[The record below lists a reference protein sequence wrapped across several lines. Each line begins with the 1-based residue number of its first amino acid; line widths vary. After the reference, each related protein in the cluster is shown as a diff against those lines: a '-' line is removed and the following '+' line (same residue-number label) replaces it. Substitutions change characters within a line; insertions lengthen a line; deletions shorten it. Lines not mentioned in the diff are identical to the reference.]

1 MDSHNE
7 DVNSKDNELSYGDTQ
22 SLKESEKLGIDK
34 YAEKYEIALQTVELL
49 QKTKLELISDIA
61 MLKKKQITKPVVF
74 NDTLRELNREINIT
88 EKEIKDAKKIYKE
101 IELFINQLKLK
112 QSKLFNI
119 YKNIIENVE
128 NKKII
133 GKEIVVNNLIYD
145 KQFIESEEYNFP
157 RCEFK
162 NNISQMIDEY
172 LKKIYLYIEK
182 NSTGEV
188 KAINFNLFNDLLN
201 SFSSIITYFE
211 DINFE
216 YPKLNLTFKKSK
228 IIYSDFD
235 VYMDKEANIKENT
248 YDVNTFKNDLKEG
261 NNCICK
267 EDKSSK
273 AYVESNFEVNK
284 LILYIKEMEENYR
297 NIKNENTK
305 LLQSNKKLSNEI
317 KEISDKKNEE
327 IHKLRSENCELKKL
341 IEKIKSV
348 IE

>member
-1 MDSHNE
+1 MNSHNE
-7 DVNSKDNELSYGDTQ
+7 NVNSTDIELSYGDNQ
-22 SLKESEKLGIDK
+22 SLNESGKVEIDK

-49 QKTKLELISDIA
+49 QQTKLELISDIT
-61 MLKKKQITKPVVF
+61 MLKKIQITKPMAF

-88 EKEIKDAKKIYKE
+88 EKEIKDAKKINKE

-133 GKEIVVNNLIYD
+133 GKEIIVNNLIYD

-157 RCEFK
+157 TCQFK
-162 NNISQMIDEY
+162 NNISQMINEY

-182 NSTGEV
+182 NSTEEV

-216 YPKLNLTFKKSK
+216 YPKLNLIFKKNK
-228 IIYSDFD
+228 IVYSDFD
-235 VYMDKEANIKENT
+235 AYMNKEANIKEKT
-248 YDVNTFKNDLKEG
+248 YDVNTLKNDLKEG
-261 NNCICK
+261 NTCIFK

-273 AYVESNFEVNK
+273 TYVISNF
-284 LILYIKEMEENYR
+284 
-297 NIKNENTK
+297 
-305 LLQSNKKLSNEI
+305 
-317 KEISDKKNEE
+317 
-327 IHKLRSENCELKKL
+327 
-341 IEKIKSV
+341 
-348 IE
+348 

>member
-1 MDSHNE
+1 MNSHNE
-7 DVNSKDNELSYGDTQ
+7 NVNSTDIELSYGDNQ
-22 SLKESEKLGIDK
+22 SLKESGKVEIDK
-34 YAEKYEIALQTVELL
+34 YAEKYKIALQTVELL
-49 QKTKLELISDIA
+49 QKTKLELISDIT
-61 MLKKKQITKPVVF
+61 MLKKIQITKPVVF

-88 EKEIKDAKKIYKE
+88 EKEIKDAKKINKE

-133 GKEIVVNNLIYD
+133 GKEIIVNNLIYD

-157 RCEFK
+157 TCQLK
-162 NNISQMIDEY
+162 NNISQMINEY

-182 NSTGEV
+182 NSTEEV

-216 YPKLNLTFKKSK
+216 YPKLNLIFKKNK
-228 IIYSDFD
+228 IVYSDFD
-235 VYMDKEANIKENT
+235 TYMNKEANIKENT

-261 NNCICK
+261 NTCIFK
-267 EDKSSK
+267 EDISSK
-273 AYVESNFEVNK
+273 TYVISNFEVNK
-284 LILYIKEMEENYR
+284 LILYIKEMEENYG
-297 NIKNENTK
+297 NIKNENIK
-305 LLQSNKKLSNEI
+305 LLESNKKLSNEI
-317 KEISDKKNEE
+317 KEISNKKNEE
-327 IHKLRSENCELKKL
+327 IHKLRSENSELKKL
-341 IEKIKSV
+341 IEKIKNL